1 MTKRLLNTLLCLVL
15 VFGLMP
21 MIAFATES
29 QTDGVEET
37 TPHTYE
43 MDNAALQAKA
53 PEDEAGDAI
62 NSINALIDAL
72 PDPET
77 LSAEDA
83 VALDKAMQAISDAI
97 SLIPEEERY
106 QLNLDRYNAV
116 REALAGPQGEPML
129 VMQIFV
135 KTFTGKHITLEVEP
149 TDGIEDVKAM
159 IEAKEG
165 IPVDQQGLIFDGKQL
180 EDGNTLQDY
189 GIQKDSTLQLVERVK
204 CPFEVE
210 GGTLGTDYTWTYD
223 GASDWGELRV
233 KTTTPL
239 TISTNGKVITNAGIV
254 CDVGEGYAGD
264 YAEVTLNGVSIQ
276 LYDGA
281 NPRADKAAFRI
292 DSGNLYLDLAE
303 GSLNNLES
311 GDDRAGLENNM
322 KHVSIGGEGKLRAV
336 STNGAGIG
344 GGKDQAGGNI
354 QITGS
359 VEVYSLSHNGAGIG
373 GGMGGFSGG
382 VISVKGGTVTAVSRE
397 AAGIGGGKGAPGP
410 SSPYYYILI
419 DGGTVNAFSGEGSA
433 AIGAAAGCKSVD
445 IYISPDNSGS
455 NPYLKLSSRGGSVYL
470 GNGAGYSGEAAN
482 VAIQG
487 GFFPSNGATMGNG
500 IEGGTVYGISPL
512 SRYTVVENIDA
523 ATKDEYPYAVEESM
537 ADASGDIV
545 VPEGK
550 TLVVPAG
557 RTLTVPTG
565 KTLTV
570 DPGGK
575 AICYGELIN
584 DGNIVCNGRI
594 EVYGSMTGQG
604 HFTGEGMLAITPAMT
619 LSAEDGGISIDA
631 TKYGSDTKLAVK
643 LTSPFVSMFRATTN
657 SPAPTVEFWLGEPG
671 SGQLLGTSN
680 ISGETVELEITTDMW
695 RTGNWKLGD
704 NIIAARFGGMIID
717 EHSELLGATAKTNIK
732 VEKGTQ
738 VTAPASP
745 AAKTVASNSITL
757 IEQPAGLTNVE
768 YCLVKSVNGAVA
780 PLPADASWQAS
791 PVFDSLEPGT
801 AYTLFSRYAGNELC
815 DPSEASAGVLVTTAL
830 DGGGAGI
837 PDTPDTPETP
847 GDGGGASIPDAPDA
861 SGSDGDTGAGD
872 GVNDTSKGGLLSVT
886 GDSLG
891 TPIAFSLCLIA
902 LAAGAMGLS
911 SRRAPAYKRG
921 KHVAR

>member
-29 QTDGVEET
+29 QTDGTDGLGPQAETAKSNTESAIEE
-37 TPHTYE
+37 
-43 MDNAALQAKA
+43 
-53 PEDEAGDAI
+53 I
-62 NSINALIDAL
+62 NMLTSAL

-83 VALDKAMQAISDAI
+83 DILDKTMQTISDAV

-116 REALAGPQGEPML
+116 LEALAGPQGEPML

-149 TDGIEDVKAM
+149 TDRIEDVKAM

-165 IPVDQQGLIFDGKQL
+165 IPVDQQGLIFAGEQL
-180 EDGNTLQDY
+180 EDGNALQDY
-189 GIQKDSTLQLVERVK
+189 GIQKDSTLHLVERVR

-233 KTTTPL
+233 KTTTSL
-239 TISTNGKVITNAGIV
+239 TISTNGKVVTNAGIV
-254 CDVGEGYAGD
+254 CDVGEGYADD
-264 YAEVTLNGVSIQ
+264 YAQITFDGVSIQ

-281 NPRADKAAFRI
+281 NPRDNKAALCI
-292 DSGNLYLDLAE
+292 ESGNLYLDLAE
-303 GSLNNLES
+303 GSFNDLES

-373 GGMGGFSGG
+373 GGMSGFSGG

-433 AIGAAAGCKSVD
+433 AIGAAAGCKSAD

-470 GNGAGYSGEAAN
+470 GNGVGYSGEAAN

-487 GFFPSNGATMGNG
+487 GFFPSNGATVGNG

-512 SRYTVVENIDA
+512 SHYTVVENIDA
-523 ATKDEYPYAVEESM
+523 ATKDEYPYAVEKSM

-550 TLVVPAG
+550 TLVVPAD

-570 DPGGK
+570 NPGGEVK
-575 AICYGELIN
+575 CYGELIN

-604 HFTGEGMLAITPAMT
+604 HFTGEGTLAITPAMT

-631 TKYGSDTKLAVK
+631 TKFGSDTKLAVK

-657 SPAPTVEFWLGEPG
+657 SPAPTVEFWLGELG

-704 NIIAARFGGMIID
+704 NIITARFGGMIID
-717 EHSELLGATAKTNIK
+717 EHSELLGATATTNIK
-732 VEKGTQ
+732 IEKG
-738 VTAPASP
+738 VHPAAPASP
-745 AAKTVASNSITL
+745 AAKTVTSNSITL

-815 DPSEASAGVLVTTAL
+815 DSSEASAGVLVTTAL
-830 DGGGAGI
+830 N
-837 PDTPDTPETP
+837 
-847 GDGGGASIPDAPDA
+847 GGGASTPNAPDT
-861 SGSDGDTGAGD
+861 SGSDGDTGTSD
-872 GVNDTSKGGLLSVT
+872 GVNDTSKGGSLSAT
-886 GDSLG
+886 GDNLG
-891 TPIAFSLCLIA
+891 MAIALCFCLIA
-902 LAAGAMGLS
+902 FAVGAMGLS
-911 SRRAPAYKRG
+911 SRRMPAYKRG